1 MTTEPITAPSLREW
15 AKGSYATEAAT
26 ELLIRAM
33 HGRFAGP
40 GNPWV
45 KREKDAGGTRYW
57 IEFDEILDNIGP
69 LSSGERRILQIAAS
83 IGSFNAQVSLKDAM
97 WSLDD
102 DNAMLVVAAIAH
114 SANLRGRQVAWP
126 A

>member
-1 MTTEPITAPSLREW
+1 MTHEERLREW
-15 AKGSYATEAAT
+15 AKGNYATEAGT

-33 HGRFAGP
+33 GGRFAGP

-45 KREKDAGGTRYW
+45 KRDGDQSW

-69 LSSGERRILQIAAS
+69 LSSGERRVLQVAAS
-83 IGSFNAQVSLKDAM
+83 IGSFNAKVSLKDAL

-114 SANLRGRQVAWP
+114 SANLPGRKTVWP

>member
-1 MTTEPITAPSLREW
+1 MTHEEKLRAW
-15 AKGSYATEAAT
+15 AKGSYATEGAT

-33 HGRFAGP
+33 GGRFAGRD
-40 GNPWV
+40 NPWV
-45 KREKDAGGTRYW
+45 KREDDVAW

-69 LSSGERRILQIAAS
+69 LSSGERGILQIAAS
-83 IGSFNAQVSLKDAM
+83 IGSFNAKVSLKDAL

-102 DNAMLVVAAIAH
+102 GNAALVVAAISH
-114 SANLRGRQVAWP
+114 SANLPGNRVTWP